1 MMYAYWDS
9 CGAGATGTDAMIGG
23 VFLAVT
29 MSVALAGGTFSAMAQ
44 DTGEMTQEE
53 IAAAFA
59 KQKTRGLSLA
69 PAADAAT
76 ATETT
81 TGATTATQP
90 VAYAELPKDEQVNI
104 AVQFD
109 FDSAAL
115 REDQKP
121 RLVALCEV
129 MKASDI
135 PVFRIVGHTDSSGAA
150 TYNQKLSLLRAE
162 EVKRYLAT
170 DCGIAEDR
178 LQAVGVGASFPFD
191 KDDPRADVNRRVEF
205 QALS

>member
-1 MMYAYWDS
+1 
-9 CGAGATGTDAMIGG
+9 MIRSL
-23 VFLAVT
+23 FLAVT

-69 PAADAAT
+69 PAADATT
-76 ATETT
+76 ATT

-150 TYNQKLSLLRAE
+150 AYNEKLSLLRAE

-170 DCGIAEDR
+170 DCGLAEDR